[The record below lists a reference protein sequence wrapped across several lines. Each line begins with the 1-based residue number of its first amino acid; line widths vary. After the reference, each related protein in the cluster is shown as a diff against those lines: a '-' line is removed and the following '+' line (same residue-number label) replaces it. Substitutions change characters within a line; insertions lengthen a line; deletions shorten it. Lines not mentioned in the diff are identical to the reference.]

1 MIRDMLAMEKI
12 FTRSKAGAQSQ
23 DQRGHHS
30 IGSNATSSTHSR
42 VLAYVQNQE
51 AHQKAPRTS
60 TSGAVTAK
68 EYELGQRLQEKEV
81 EILELRACCE
91 KEISQKK
98 QEIQIL
104 LGACATL
111 RKAVEKKDRDMLD
124 LSHVFQ
130 GRLDENHQMMEQMR
144 GQRNTIRSIHRDQQ
158 ENSKLLQRNADAR
171 ARDLQASLTTAEQEL
186 ETCRDDLFR
195 AQSVC
200 QISDASIIDAF
211 ESLGEQLVN
220 WIDDQGSAFEY
231 ANPDVDVGCL
241 SSTGID
247 LRVANCVLKCPSA
260 GEYLCR
266 HIVNRY
272 LLEHTFGPNMHL
284 FGLPAEYTHMLAT
297 IEQGMAALRPPRGM
311 ES

>member
-30 IGSNATSSTHSR
+30 IGSNATSSTPSR

-51 AHQKAPRTS
+51 AHQKAPRPS

-68 EYELGQRLQEKEV
+68 EYELGQRLQEKEI
-81 EILELRACCE
+81 EILELRTCCE
-91 KEISQKK
+91 KKFSRMK
-98 QEIQIL
+98 QEIQNL
-104 LGACATL
+104 LDDRAAL
-111 RKAVEKKDRDMLD
+111 RKAVEIKDRDMLE
-124 LSHVFQ
+124 LSNVFQ
-130 GRLDENHQMMEQMR
+130 GKLDENHRMIEDMR
-144 GQRNTIRSIHRDQQ
+144 GRHNAILSIHKNRQ
-158 ENSKLLQRNADAR
+158 ENSNLLQRNADAR
-171 ARDLQASLTTAEQEL
+171 ARVLQESLKTAEQEL

-195 AQSVC
+195 AQPVC

-211 ESLGEQLVN
+211 ESPGEQLVN

-231 ANPDVDVGCL
+231 ANPDVDVGYL

-247 LRVANCVLKCPSA
+247 LRVANFLLNGRSA

-266 HIVNRY
+266 HIVNQY

-297 IEQGMAALRPPRGM
+297 IEQGMAALKPPRGM
-311 ES
+311 RS

>member
-1 MIRDMLAMEKI
+1 MGNLFA
-12 FTRSKAGAQSQ
+12 RSKAAAQSQ
-23 DQRGHHS
+23 DQRVHNS
-30 IGSNATSSTHSR
+30 IGGTVNSTPPSSMI
-42 VLAYVQNQE
+42 AYVQNIE
-51 AHQKAPRTS
+51 ARQRAPRS
-60 TSGAVTAK
+60 FTSGAVTAK

-81 EILELRACCE
+81 EVLELRACRE
-91 KEISQKK
+91 KEIAHKK
-98 QEIQIL
+98 REIQSL
-104 LGACATL
+104 LGDRAIL
-111 RKAVEKKDRDMLD
+111 RKAVEKKDRDMLE
-124 LSHVFQ
+124 LSNGFQ
-130 GRLDENHQMMEQMR
+130 GRLHENHQMIEGMR
-144 GQRNTIRSIHRDQQ
+144 GRHNAILNIYKNRQ

-171 ARDLQASLTTAEQEL
+171 SRVLQESLTTAEEEL

-195 AQSVC
+195 AQPVC

-220 WIDDQGSAFEY
+220 WIDGQGSAFEY
-231 ANPDVDVGCL
+231 ANPNVGVGYL

-247 LRVANCVLKCPSA
+247 LRVVKFLLKNPLA

-284 FGLPAEYTHMLAT
+284 FGLTAEYTHMLGA

-311 ES
+311 RS